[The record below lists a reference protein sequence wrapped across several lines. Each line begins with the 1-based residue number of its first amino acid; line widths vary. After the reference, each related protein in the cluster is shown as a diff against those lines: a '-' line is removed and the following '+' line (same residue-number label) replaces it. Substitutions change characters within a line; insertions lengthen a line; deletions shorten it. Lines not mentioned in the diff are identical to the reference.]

1 MARETT
7 SMAPRHLFGGA
18 ITMDL
23 PVLYGDARW
32 VLTGQSVVYRAEAP
46 GCGPAFRPE

>member
-32 VLTGQSVVYRAEAP
+32 VPTG
-46 GCGPAFRPE
+46 